1 MEEVVKMNDAEKIQ
15 KLRYAFQSIL
25 RSDYISINDINQ
37 LENLDDYYVDYF
49 NNVPK
54 VLQDQDS
61 YICGRRGTGK
71 TALLMRCYYECLK
84 TVSTKI
90 SKRSVL
96 FEDKKVLPLYIDLS
110 QCKDIFE
117 KENEKNIEHNFI
129 RYLVKE
135 LKEQLAVIFEQSK
148 MKIFKEDTSK
158 MEEFDFIYRAL
169 MEGITIKREVTAQE
183 LTQKESAKDG
193 IAAGMSIDTVG
204 FNANLEEG
212 YETEIVKSISET
224 TNFNV
229 QELLSALGTI
239 RRTSKLDS
247 IYVFIDEF
255 SDLSDV
261 EQKEFSVLLKKLL
274 GSKNNIF
281 FKVGT
286 ITDRYNFGEKII
298 IGRDIFPIFLDLND
312 FVEKY
317 GGVIIALKQLE
328 NFTVSLIRKRLNI
341 YCNDISL
348 NAVFDERRD
357 EIISK
362 ITREAMGVPRTIGMI
377 LQSALNQAE
386 LNGKGIH
393 ITISDINVGIQETK
407 KIYFSQFQ
415 GAVKKKFIPA
425 FYMDM
430 WNSILTRALSEKN
443 KNKKEPRPSSHFM
456 LDPVRR
462 KYMNVFCENFLIHLL
477 EESRASKYGG
487 NYLLFSI
494 DYGICTEN
502 NIIFAEEKDEFT
514 AARFIYDNVIAQY
527 DCYFVDEQLK
537 SYQCPVCKKIYKEED
552 VAPAKVKRC
561 FECDEKLIEIVHR
574 EVPMT
579 EGNYTEI
586 EVKILGLIGSLNEE
600 EAMSASEI
608 GDAVGCTWQ
617 KVSNWCGK
625 VLGRQELIS
634 VKKIDGR
641 NYYFDKT

>member
-1 MEEVVKMNDAEKIQ
+1 MNGVEKIQ
-15 KLRYAFQSIL
+15 KLRVAFQSIL
-25 RSDYISINDINQ
+25 RADYISIDDIHQ
-37 LENLDDYYVDYF
+37 LAKLDDYYVDYF

-61 YICGRRGTGK
+61 YISGRRGTGK

-90 SKRSVL
+90 SKKSL
-96 FEDKKVLPLYIDLS
+96 IFEDKKVLPLYIDLS

-117 KENEKNIEHNFI
+117 KEDEKNIEHNFI
-129 RYLVKE
+129 KYLVKE
-135 LKEQLAVIFEQSK
+135 LKEQLAIMFEQSK
-148 MKIFKEDTSK
+148 MRIFKEDTSK
-158 MEEFDFIYRAL
+158 MPEFDFIAQAL

-183 LTQKESAKDG
+183 LTQKESSKDG
-193 IAAGMSIDTVG
+193 IAAGMSVEKIGLDI
-204 FNANLEEG
+204 NLEEG

-229 QELLSALGTI
+229 QELLSALGAI
-239 RRTSKLDS
+239 RRASKIDS

-255 SDLSDV
+255 SDLSDA
-261 EQKEFSVLLKKLL
+261 EQKEFSELLKKLL

-286 ITDRYNFGEKII
+286 ITDRYDFGEKII

-317 GGVIIALKQLE
+317 GGIVTALKQLE
-328 NFTVSLIRKRLNI
+328 DFTTSLVNKRLAS
-341 YCNDISL
+341 YCPDVSL
-348 NAVFDERRD
+348 NAVFDEKNN
-357 EIISK
+357 EIIAR

-377 LQSALNQAE
+377 LQGALNQTE
-386 LNGKGIH
+386 LNGKRTN
-393 ITISDINVGIQETK
+393 ITISDINVGIQETR

-415 GAVKKKFIPA
+415 GAVKKKIIPA

-430 WNSILTRALSEKN
+430 WNSILNKALTEKN

-456 LDPVRR
+456 LDPLRK
-462 KYMNVFCENFLIHLL
+462 KYMNIFCENFLVHLL

-502 NIIFAEEKDEFT
+502 NILFAEEKDEFT
-514 AARFIYDNVIAQY
+514 AARFIYDNIIAQY

-537 SYQCPVCKKIYKEED
+537 SYQCPICKRIYKEED
-552 VAPAKVKRC
+552 VAQAKVKRC

-579 EGNYTEI
+579 EGNYTEV
-586 EVKILGLIGSLNEE
+586 EVKILGLIGSLSEE

-608 GDAVGCTWQ
+608 GDAIGCTWQ
-617 KVSNWCGK
+617 KVSNWCSK
-625 VLGRQELIS
+625 VLGKQELIN
-634 VKKIDGR
+634 VKKVGGR
-641 NYYFDKT
+641 NYYFDKE

>member
-1 MEEVVKMNDAEKIQ
+1 MNGVEKIQ
-15 KLRYAFQSIL
+15 KLRVAFQSIL
-25 RSDYISINDINQ
+25 RADYISIDDIHQ
-37 LENLDDYYVDYF
+37 LAKLDDYYVDYF

-61 YICGRRGTGK
+61 YISGRRGTGK

-90 SKRSVL
+90 SKKSL
-96 FEDKKVLPLYIDLS
+96 IFEDKKVLPLYIDLS

-117 KENEKNIEHNFI
+117 KEDEKNIEHNFI
-129 RYLVKE
+129 KYLVKE
-135 LKEQLAVIFEQSK
+135 LKEQLAIMFEQSK
-148 MKIFKEDTSK
+148 MRIFKEDTSK
-158 MEEFDFIYRAL
+158 MPEFDFIAQAL

-183 LTQKESAKDG
+183 LTQKESSKDG
-193 IAAGMSIDTVG
+193 IAAGMSVEKIGLDI
-204 FNANLEEG
+204 NLEEG

-229 QELLSALGTI
+229 QELLSALGAI
-239 RRTSKLDS
+239 RRASKIDS

-255 SDLSDV
+255 SDLSEN
-261 EQKEFSVLLKKLL
+261 EQKEFSELLKKLL

-286 ITDRYNFGEKII
+286 ITDRYDFGEKII

-317 GGVIIALKQLE
+317 GGIVTALKQLE
-328 NFTVSLIRKRLNI
+328 DFTTSLVNKRLAS
-341 YCNDISL
+341 YCPDVSL
-348 NAVFDERRD
+348 NAVFDEKSN
-357 EIISK
+357 EIIAR

-377 LQSALNQAE
+377 LQGALNQTE
-386 LNGKGIH
+386 LNGKRTN
-393 ITISDINVGIQETK
+393 ITISDINVGIQETR

-415 GAVKKKFIPA
+415 GAVKKKIIPA

-430 WNSILTRALSEKN
+430 WNSILNKALTEKN

-456 LDPVRR
+456 LDPLRK
-462 KYMNVFCENFLIHLL
+462 KYMNIFCENFLVHLL

-494 DYGICTEN
+494 DYGICAEN
-502 NIIFAEEKDEFT
+502 NILFAEEKDEFT
-514 AARFIYDNVIAQY
+514 AARFIYDNIIAQY

-537 SYQCPVCKKIYKEED
+537 SYQCPICKRIYKEED
-552 VAPAKVKRC
+552 VAQAKVKRC

-579 EGNYTEI
+579 EGNYTEV
-586 EVKILGLIGSLNEE
+586 EVKILGLIGSLSEE

-608 GDAVGCTWQ
+608 GDAIGCTWQ
-617 KVSNWCGK
+617 KVSNWCSK
-625 VLGRQELIS
+625 VLGKQELIN
-634 VKKIDGR
+634 VKKVGGR
-641 NYYFDKT
+641 NYYFDKE